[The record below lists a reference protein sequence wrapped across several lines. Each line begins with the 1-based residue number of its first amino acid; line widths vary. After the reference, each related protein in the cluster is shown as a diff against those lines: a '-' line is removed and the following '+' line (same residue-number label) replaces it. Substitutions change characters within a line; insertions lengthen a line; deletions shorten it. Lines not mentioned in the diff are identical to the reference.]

1 MIQRKKHF
9 FWKKLYKG
17 LIKIN
22 TRIHQIRGSL
32 GTSKS
37 LLIAAGAGMGVDSG
51 LPDFRGNEGF
61 WKAYPPL
68 AKLGIQFEE
77 MANPQW
83 FNDEPNLAWGF
94 YGHRLNKYK
103 KTAPHAGFSILK
115 KWGIHKESCFVFT
128 SNVDGHFQEAGFHDN
143 QIFECHGSIHYLQCM
158 SVCGQEIWPIPRM
171 YSINIDENTLFAQ
184 DPLPSCPSCG
194 SLARPNILMFSDFQW
209 NSFRGDKQNQNF
221 RDWIKENE
229 NKSLVI
235 IEIGAGLAV
244 PTVRMNCE
252 SLFQSWKGKA
262 SFIRINPRDTG
273 TTDGI
278 EVLEMGALEGLR
290 LLDR

>member
-1 MIQRKKHF
+1 MS
-9 FWKKLYKG
+9 
-17 LIKIN
+17 
-22 TRIHQIRGSL
+22 TRIHQIRESL

-37 LLIAAGAGMGVDSG
+37 LLVAAGAGMGVDSG

-94 YGHRLNKYK
+94 YGHRLNKYI

-115 KWGIHKESCFVFT
+115 KWGIHKESFFVFT
-128 SNVDGHFQEAGFHDN
+128 SNVDGQFQKAGFQDN

-158 SVCGQEIWPIPRM
+158 SACGQEIWPIPHD
-171 YSINIDENTLFAQ
+171 YSISIDENTLLAR
-184 DPLPSCPSCG
+184 DPLPSCTSCG

-209 NSFRGDKQNQNF
+209 NSFRVDEQNQNF
-221 RDWIKENE
+221 RNWIKENE

-235 IEIGAGLAV
+235 VEIGAGLAV
-244 PTVRMNCE
+244 PTVRMTCE
-252 SLFQSWKGKA
+252 SLLQSWSGEA

-273 TTDGI
+273 AMDGI
-278 EVLEMGALEGLR
+278 ELLETGALEGLR
-290 LLDR
+290 LLDQ